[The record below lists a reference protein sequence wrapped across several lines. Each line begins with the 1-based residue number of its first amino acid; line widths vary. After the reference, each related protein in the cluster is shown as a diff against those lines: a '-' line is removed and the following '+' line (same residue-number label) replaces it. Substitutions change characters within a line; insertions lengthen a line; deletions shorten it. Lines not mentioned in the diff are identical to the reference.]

1 MKERYESGLSFDAF
15 LATAQQNRELWA
27 TMYKLARV
35 PRPFVDRVL
44 ALPRK
49 RHLLVLN
56 EDWCGD
62 AVNTVPYVVRLAEQT
77 PGVELRVL
85 ARDQHLEVMDA
96 HLTNGA
102 RSIPIVVALDAGFT
116 PLACWGPRPAEL
128 QQWRF
133 TEGAALDSA
142 ERYKRMRGW
151 YARDRGRSTV
161 NELLMA
167 VEDAVNE
174 G

>member
-35 PRPFVDRVL
+35 PQPLVDRVL

-62 AVNTVPYVVRLAEQT
+62 AVNTVPTIAKLVALAAERADLRLL
-77 PGVELRVL
+77 G
-85 ARDQHLEVMDA
+85 RDANPDLMDT
-96 HLTNGA
+96 HLTGKS
-102 RSIPIVVALDAGFT
+102 RSIPVVIV
-116 PLACWGPRPAEL
+116 
-128 QQWRF
+128 
-133 TEGAALDSA
+133 
-142 ERYKRMRGW
+142 
-151 YARDRGRSTV
+151 
-161 NELLMA
+161 
-167 VEDAVNE
+167 
-174 G
+174 